1 MHIYVHMPIYIYIV
15 IILLLIVIYTCISGC
30 QMKPQLVAP
39 WSNPMS
45 LGPKVKD
52 DDELKVLQCL
62 GGLVG
67 EVMIQP

>member
-1 MHIYVHMPIYIYIV
+1 MYTCLYIYIV